1 MREAACFLALLL
13 SCALL
18 LTGCTG
24 SQPEPETSA
33 PKESAPAFEPEE
45 SAPEESVPE
54 PVHWEHP
61 SPRWVAELPQA
72 EKARQLF
79 VVAVTGGSEAVA
91 SLHEKGE
98 DGSWGRI
105 LKSEAFIGQN
115 GLGKTAEGDRKTPVG
130 TFAFNRA
137 FGIAPDPGC
146 AIPYVQVNG
155 NHYWSGDQRE
165 GMHYNEL
172 VNIEELPD
180 LDRESSEH
188 IEDYWDQYQYCL
200 NISYNQA
207 GEPGK
212 GSAIFLH
219 CQGEND
225 YTLGCVAIP
234 RPKMEK
240 MLRLVRP
247 DCVVVIDSAEN
258 LGAD

>member
-1 MREAACFLALLL
+1 VAL
-13 SCALL
+13 
-18 LTGCTG
+18 
-24 SQPEPETSA
+24 
-33 PKESAPAFEPEE
+33 
-45 SAPEESVPE
+45 
-54 PVHWEHP
+54 
-61 SPRWVAELPQA
+61 A
-72 EKARQLF
+72 EKQDAQQLF
-79 VVAVTGGSEAVA
+79 VVAVYENTTAWI
-91 SLHEKGE
+91 SLHEKDA
-98 DGSWGRI
+98 DGAWKMTMSTPG
-105 LKSEAFIGQN
+105 FIGKN
-115 GLGKTAEGDRKTPVG
+115 GLGKTKEGDAMSPVG
-130 TFAFNRA
+130 VFSFNRA

-155 NHYWSGDQRE
+155 NHYWSGDHRE

>member
-1 MREAACFLALLL
+1 MREAVRLLALLL
-13 SCALL
+13 SCTLML
-18 LTGCTG
+18 SGCAV
-24 SQPEPETSA
+24 SQQEADS
-33 PKESAPAFEPEE
+33 
-45 SAPEESVPE
+45 SAPEESAAAPKPEQSAPEESIPE
-54 PVHWEHP
+54 PVRWEHP
-61 SPRWVAELPQA
+61 SPHWVAELPQA
-72 EKARQLF
+72 KEARQLF
-79 VVAVTGGSEAVA
+79 VVAVTGGSEAVV
-91 SLHEKGE
+91 SLHERGE

-105 LKSEAFIGQN
+105 LKAEAFIGQN

-172 VNIEELPD
+172 VNVEDLPD
-180 LDRESSEH
+180 LNRESSEH
-188 IEDYWDQYQYCL
+188 IEDYWEQYQYCL
-200 NISYNQA
+200 NISYNEA

-219 CQGEND
+219 CQGEHS

-234 RPKMEK
+234 KEK
-240 MLRLVRP
+240 MKKMLQLVRP